1 VPQGID
7 VSIIIPAY
15 NEASRLLAGF
25 ERLRPVLE
33 AIGPERLEVVVVDDG
48 SSDDTMHRAHAVY
61 GHLANSQFVQQ
72 PVNRGK
78 GASIRLGIAAARG
91 DLLITADA
99 DMAIDP
105 HHFPAII
112 EALANSDIVP
122 GSRAERGH
130 IRYDSIIRTYAGA
143 AFNLVVRHYTR
154 TTLRDT
160 QCGCKGFRR
169 GPARLLAL
177 LGMVDRF
184 AFDAEMLYLAQRLA
198 LRVDPLHVG
207 WDDVE
212 GSSVR
217 VGHDSLEMLR
227 DIRGLSRTR
236 YENPVVVLPADIDVA
251 AVVGPAREAR
261 LSGLVIA
268 RGREDALLVLPRDGS
283 LGGLGV
289 ASALGAALRTAR
301 IEELE
306 ERSYEA
312 V

>member
-1 VPQGID
+1 MPRDID
-7 VSIIIPAY
+7 LSIIIPAF
-15 NEASRLLAGF
+15 NESSRLRSGF
-25 ERLRPVLE
+25 ERLEPVLDTLDR
-33 AIGPERLEVVVVDDG
+33 ERLEVIVVDDG
-48 SSDDTMHRAHAVY
+48 SSDDTMHRAHEVY
-61 GHLANSQFVQQ
+61 GHLANSQFIQQ
-72 PVNRGK
+72 PANRGK

-91 DLLITADA
+91 ENLITADA

-105 HHFPAII
+105 HHFAPM
-112 EALANSDIVP
+112 LAELVTSDVVP
-122 GSRAERGH
+122 GSRALEGK
-130 IRYDSIIRTYAGA
+130 IRYDSILRTYAGA
-143 AFNLVVRHYTR
+143 AFNKVVRHYTR
-154 TTLRDT
+154 TEIRDT

-198 LRVDPLHVG
+198 LHVKPLPVS

-236 YENPVVVLPADIDVA
+236 YENPVVVLPTDVHVADI
-251 AVVGPAREAR
+251 VGPAREAR
-261 LSGLVIA
+261 LSGLVLA
-268 RGREDALLVLPRDGS
+268 RGRGDALLVLPRDGS

-289 ASALGAALRTAR
+289 ASVLGGTLRTAR
-301 IEELE
+301 LEELE
-306 ERSYEA
+306 QRGYEA

>member
-1 VPQGID
+1 VTGGID

-15 NEASRLLAGF
+15 NETSRLESGF
-25 ERLRPVLE
+25 DRLKPVLDDL
-33 AIGPERLEVVVVDDG
+33 GPERLEVIVVDDG
-48 SSDDTMHRAHAVY
+48 SSDDTMRRAHEVY
-61 GHLANSQFVQQ
+61 GHLANSLFIQQ
-72 PVNRGK
+72 PANRGK
-78 GASIRLGIAAARG
+78 GAAIRLGIAAARG
-91 DLLITADA
+91 QHLITADA

-105 HHFPAII
+105 HHFPGII
-112 EALANSDIVP
+112 TALAGSDVVP
-122 GSRAERGH
+122 GSRAEEGNIH
-130 IRYDSIIRTYAGA
+130 YDSILRTYAGA
-143 AFNLVVRHYTR
+143 AFNVVVRHYTK
-154 TTLRDT
+154 THIRDT
-160 QCGCKGFRR
+160 QCGCKGFKR

-198 LRVDPLHVG
+198 LRVTPILVT

-227 DIRGLSRTR
+227 DIRGLSRSR
-236 YENPVVVLPADIDVA
+236 YENPVVVLPPDVEAESVA
-251 AVVGPAREAR
+251 AAAREAR
-261 LSGLVIA
+261 LNGLVLA
-268 RGREDALLVLPRDGS
+268 RGRNDALLVLPRDGS

-289 ASALGAALRTAR
+289 ASTLGGTLRTTR

-306 ERSYEA
+306 QRVYEA